1 MKKYVMEPVFSSW
14 GFVCATCGNDS
25 VYSVRYGF
33 GETITAYDSNKKTW
47 APIILATVCSEECF
61 NLWILQQPDLN

>member
-14 GFVCATCGNDS
+14 GFVCASCGNDS
-25 VYSVRYGF
+25 VYFVRDNL
-33 GETITAYDSNKKTW
+33 GEMIAAYDSGKKTG

-61 NLWILQQPDLN
+61 NLWILSQKD